1 MVMNK
6 ISPPLD
12 AVLSQW
18 SAQSNASP
26 DQVAQLRAAL
36 IANNHCLEQFNDA
49 AESGRL
55 KDLALVAMGGKGS
68 YAGRFDPSS
77 GAMQLPASSFQAT
90 GAMPSDDL
98 KVTVAFQAMMMEFS
112 RETFADEKEGRSK
125 VTPAM
130 TLNLQDVI
138 NSSPVL
144 ADELKRSIGGGYLE
158 RFAILDPRMG
168 AGGTYNDAD
177 KSLSLPPD
185 SLADPPP
192 PETFGKKNGGNLT
205 FVMGHEIQH
214 SFNQSSRQ
222 EAWKVFQQE
231 IEQIA
236 KSRPPEHDYSGAV
249 STLLHAVRWDEARA
263 EVAGWNALASRASLG
278 NPNPTFTDVY
288 SLASGRAN
296 DFAEYSRGTKIAT
309 PIPGFAFNADH
320 SLDPTPE
327 NIEKIAHAYF
337 DRPPAAYGLPGPST
351 NLGFHNES
359 DYTNYYA
366 RGLVERI
373 IQAEQQYA
381 KPVHGEMPKLVLDMD
396 GLGLNRS
403 LIERQ
408 GLSVGQEGRHEYYD
422 TSQPQPKPTYFHH
435 TKDGVN
441 DHQFV
446 PPPITPSPAVEPPQ
460 IPARLDDT
468 AHPDNAFY
476 CKTRDLVHQLDQQN
490 GRTPDQR
497 SDQLAAA
504 LTVQARADGLQRIDQ
519 VALSQDASALWGAQ
533 RPPGVRDHFFDK
545 HCRVDTVEGLNT
557 PMEQSS
563 AKWPQA
569 MEQFQ
574 QQEQAQKV
582 QQQQAQDLAPH
593 QEAGMRIR

>member
-1 MVMNK
+1 MTKLSSQLEAAVDQWANQPDV
-6 ISPPLD
+6 PP
-12 AVLSQW
+12 AYVE
-18 SAQSNASP
+18 
-26 DQVAQLRAAL
+26 QLRAAL
-36 IANNHCLEQFNDA
+36 AADDHWLELLNEA
-49 AESGRL
+49 AKSGLL
-55 KDLALVAMGGKGS
+55 KEFTTEN
-68 YAGRFDPSS
+68 AGRRESCVGSFDPST
-77 GAMQLPASSFQAT
+77 GTLELPEGGFRVT
-90 GAMPSDDL
+90 GATRSDDL
-98 KVTVAFQAMMMEFS
+98 KATVAFQAMMVQFS
-112 RETFADEKEGRSK
+112 RETYVGDNGERSSL
-125 VTPAM
+125 TPVM
-130 TLNLQDVI
+130 VRNLQDVI

-144 ADELKRSIGGGYLE
+144 AGELKRSIAEGRLE
-158 RFAILDPRMG
+158 RFNVLDPRLG
-168 AGGTYNDAD
+168 AGGSYSDID
-177 KSLSLPPD
+177 KSLNVPPGSLF
-185 SLADPPP
+185 DPAS
-192 PETFGKKNGGNLT
+192 PEAFDGTKAGDLT
-205 FVMGHEIQH
+205 FVIGHEIQH
-214 SFNQSSRQ
+214 GFNQSSRQ
-222 EAWKVFQQE
+222 GAWNAFQQE
-231 IEQIA
+231 IDQIA
-236 KSRPPEHDYSGAV
+236 KSRQPEHDYSGAV
-249 STLLHAVRWDEARA
+249 RTLLHAARWDEARA
-263 EVAGWNALASRASLG
+263 EVAGWNALASRASL
-278 NPNPTFTDVY
+278 NSQHPEFIDVY
-288 SLASGRAN
+288 NLAPGRAE
-296 DFAEYSRGTKIAT
+296 DFAKRSRVAGVAS
-309 PIPGFAFNADH
+309 PQSGLVFRADQ
-320 SLDPTPE
+320 SLVPTPD
-327 NIEKIAHAYF
+327 NIEKIASSYF
-337 DRPPAAYGLPGPST
+337 DKPPVAYGQPGPST

-519 VALSQDASALWGAQ
+519 VALSLDASALWGAQ

-582 QQQQAQDLAPH
+582 QQQQAQELAPH